1 VALNQALVNGAN
13 PASLM
18 NQFTYGTL
26 GRNVLRGPGAF
37 NLNLTLSKHFVV
49 RERYDLEFRV
59 DAFNLVNSAQFS
71 NPDTNI
77 GDPSFGQISGT
88 ADPRI
93 LQLAL
98 HFKF

>member
-1 VALNQALVNGAN
+1 
-13 PASLM
+13 M
-18 NQFTYGTL
+18 
-26 GRNVLRGPGAF
+26 
-37 NLNLTLSKHFVV
+37 K
-49 RERYDLEFRV
+49 EKYDLEFRV
-59 DAFNLVNSAQFS
+59 DAFNVLNSAQFS

-77 GDPSFGQISGT
+77 GDPSFGQISNT